1 MSSNIRGFLQLL
13 NCVADHHCINHFS
26 KPVWWVGGCAGV
38 NFSVCALGDRSYE
51 HYCACG
57 KAVDLRLE
65 KLGAQRFV
73 ERAEVNRE
81 DWPTVDGW
89 LANVAAALENL
100 PLKPASE
107 TGA

>member
-1 MSSNIRGFLQLL
+1 MQLL
-13 NCVADHHCINHFS
+13 SWVAIYHCIKYFNQHVS
-26 KPVWWVGGCAGV
+26 IVRWVGGCAGV

-73 ERAEVNRE
+73 ERAEINRE

-89 LANVAAALENL
+89 LANVAAALKNL